1 MANAWV
7 EHVRDYAKANGLSYA
22 CAMTTEGCKSS
33 YKRPEKAP
41 KKKDQVDIMGMKVD
55 KKLLQQAGKEYVEA
69 GMPEVRIG
77 QLKYGKKERY
87 MQRPFTPPSGETMAR
102 ERSGMM
108 AEDKP
113 APAPKNK
120 AKVVAKREKKVTVKK
135 NQPLKI
141 DMKAIRK
148 VEKEDD
154 KYYKS
159 AEYAKDRKVLYSKD
173 KSVTLRPYYDYLK
186 DLPKPTEG
194 RRMVWEAIQAGAFQS
209 NKEVFEFIK
218 ALKFKQERE
227 KK

>member
-7 EHVRDYAKANGLSYA
+7 EHVRAYAKANGLSYA

-41 KKKDQVDIMGMKVD
+41 KKKDQVQIMGMTFD
-55 KKLLQQAGKEYVEA
+55 KKMLEQASKEYVEA
-69 GMPEVRIG
+69 GMPDIKVG

-87 MQRPFTPPSGETMAR
+87 MQRPFTPPSTETMAR

-113 APAPKNK
+113 APKGK
-120 AKVVAKREKKVTVKK
+120 SKVVAKREKKVTVKK
-135 NQPLKI
+135 NKPLTI

-148 VEKEDD
+148 VEKEDE

-159 AEYAKDRKVLYSKD
+159 AEYAKDRKILYGRG

-194 RRMVWEAIQAGAFQS
+194 RRMVWEAIQAGVFQS

-227 KK
+227 MK